1 MRVRCLRTALTRE
14 ELDHIGPVWPRSNF
28 HDLVEGQTSLVFGI
42 YTYNGAVWLRIESKS
57 GYLYPVPVV
66 LFEVV
71 DARASRFWEVR
82 FRDGDFDCAPS
93 LLFDEYFMDDLAESV
108 PEVVAR
114 FSELRAQM
122 DSE

>member
-57 GYLYPVPVV
+57 GRMSSPTLV
-66 LFEVV
+66 ESR
-71 DARASRFWEVR
+71 DAQPLS
-82 FRDGDFDCAPS
+82 
-93 LLFDEYFMDDLAESV
+93 AE
-108 PEVVAR
+108 A
-114 FSELRAQM
+114 
-122 DSE
+122 